1 MKPTQTLVTASLLT
15 LLLLPSS
22 GLSQDYRIGSLAVD
36 QAWARESPP
45 TVTNG
50 AAFMTITNRGT
61 STDRLMSADAEVS
74 ERVELHTH
82 LMDQGVM
89 RMRQV
94 DSIELKPGEVTE
106 LKPGGLHVMFIGLK
120 APFKAGQQVPV
131 TLRFERG
138 GNLEIE
144 VPVKT
149 MDEAGAMMQKHSA
162 PEAQ

>member
-22 GLSQDYRIGSLAVD
+22 GLSQDYRIGTLAVD

-149 MDEAGAMMQKHSA
+149 MDEAGAMMHKHSA

>member
-149 MDEAGAMMQKHSA
+149 MDEAGAMMHKHSA